1 MDFYG
6 FYTGKIFD
14 AYKYL
19 GAHVEEKGVTF
30 RTFAPSASR
39 ITLIGEF
46 NDWQEWEMN
55 KVSDGN
61 FWECYVPQAKS
72 GQMYKYKIY
81 DRNGNPVDH
90 CDPYGF
96 GMELRPGSAS
106 IIRDMSKYKFK
117 DSQWLQSRSDCRKK
131 PLNIYEIHF
140 GSFRKPSD
148 KADDWY
154 NYEEMIDILI
164 PYLVKNGYNYLE
176 IMPLNEY
183 PCDESWGYQ
192 ATGFFSPTSRYGT
205 ADQLKAFIDACHKH
219 NIGVLMDFVPVHF
232 AVDAYGLAN
241 YDGTALYEYPNSA
254 VGVSEWGSCNF
265 MHSRGETRS
274 FLQSCAN
281 YWISEFHMDGIRMDA
296 ISRAIYWQ
304 GDPARGVNL
313 NAVEFLQY
321 MNQGLKCMHPSV
333 ILAAEDSTS
342 FPKVTD
348 PVDQGGLGFDYKWDM
363 GWMNDTLDYF
373 KIHPYDR
380 KFHYHK
386 LSFSMMYFYNEHYLL
401 PFSHDEVVHG
411 KATILQKMWGEYDL
425 KFQQA
430 KTLYT
435 YMYTHPGKKLNFMGN
450 EIGQFREWDEEKEC
464 DWMLLDYPK
473 HQDFHRFIKD
483 LNQIYINE
491 PAFFNGDYN
500 SANFRWIEV
509 EAVEERVYIY
519 ERMCGEDHFIIVL
532 NMSDE
537 QYNDFEFGYDHY
549 AVLHE
554 VLSGERKEYG
564 GYFDGSK
571 ADILA
576 ELTGYKWWKRKFK
589 ITIPAL
595 AAIIYKVEFLP
606 EPKEI
611 PLPMLDE
618 ASIDIDR
625 KRFRTEHEI
634 RAEHEN

>member
-19 GAHVEEKGVTF
+19 GAHTEKQGVTF

-46 NDWQEWEMN
+46 NEWQEWDMN

-61 FWECYVPQAKS
+61 FWECYVPQAKA
-72 GQMYKYKIY
+72 GQMYKYRIY
-81 DRNGNPVDH
+81 DRSGNAVDH

-96 GMELRPGSAS
+96 GMELRPNSAS
-106 IIRDMSKYKFK
+106 IIRDMNEYKFK
-117 DSQWLQSRSDCRKK
+117 DSQWMQNRSDCRKK

-148 KADDWY
+148 KADAWY

-164 PYLVKNGYNYLE
+164 PYLTKNGYNYLE

-205 ADQLKAFIDACHKH
+205 ADQLKAFVDACHKH
-219 NIGVLMDFVPVHF
+219 GIGVLMDFVPVHF
-232 AVDAYGLAN
+232 AVDSYGLAN
-241 YDGTALYEYPNSA
+241 YDGTSLFEYPNSA

-321 MNQGLKCMHPSV
+321 MNQGLKGMHPSV

-348 PVDQGGLGFDYKWDM
+348 PVDQGGLGFDY
-363 GWMNDTLDYF
+363 
-373 KIHPYDR
+373 R
-380 KFHYHK
+380 
-386 LSFSMMYFYNEHYLL
+386 
-401 PFSHDEVVHG
+401 
-411 KATILQKMWGEYDL
+411 
-425 KFQQA
+425 
-430 KTLYT
+430 
-435 YMYTHPGKKLNFMGN
+435 
-450 EIGQFREWDEEKEC
+450 
-464 DWMLLDYPK
+464 
-473 HQDFHRFIKD
+473 
-483 LNQIYINE
+483 
-491 PAFFNGDYN
+491 
-500 SANFRWIEV
+500 
-509 EAVEERVYIY
+509 
-519 ERMCGEDHFIIVL
+519 
-532 NMSDE
+532 
-537 QYNDFEFGYDHY
+537 
-549 AVLHE
+549 
-554 VLSGERKEYG
+554 
-564 GYFDGSK
+564 
-571 ADILA
+571 
-576 ELTGYKWWKRKFK
+576 
-589 ITIPAL
+589 
-595 AAIIYKVEFLP
+595 
-606 EPKEI
+606 
-611 PLPMLDE
+611 
-618 ASIDIDR
+618 
-625 KRFRTEHEI
+625 
-634 RAEHEN
+634 

>member
-1 MDFYG
+1 MSIIYKENMMDFYG

-61 FWECYVPQAKS
+61 FWECYVPQAKA

-96 GMELRPGSAS
+96 GMELRPSSAS

-363 GWMNDTLDYF
+363 GWMNDTLNYF
-373 KIHPYDR
+373 RTAPEYR
-380 KFHYHK
+380 PENYHK
-386 LSFSMMYFYNEHYLL
+386 LTFSMMYYYDARFLL
-401 PFSHDEVVHG
+401 PLSHDEVVHG
-411 KATILQKMWGEYDL
+411 KATIMQKMSGDYEY
-425 KFQQA
+425 KFPQA
-430 KTLYT
+430 RSL
-435 YMYTHPGKKLNFMGN
+435 YMYMYAHPGKKLNFMGN
-450 EIGQFREWDEEKEC
+450 EIGQFREWDEKREQ

-473 HQDFHRFIKD
+473 HNTMLKYTRKLNRFYAEHPPLWERDDSWDGFSWIAND
-483 LNQIYINE
+483 DYQQSVI
-491 PAFFNGDYN
+491 AFRRFDDKGEELIVVCNFVPVERNTGSVCPIRAAISCCSIRTPRN
-500 SANFRWIEV
+500 SAAPAQQKKPSNPKPSPCM
-509 EAVEERVYIY
+509 A
-519 ERMCGEDHFIIVL
+519 
-532 NMSDE
+532 
-537 QYNDFEFGYDHY
+537 
-549 AVLHE
+549 
-554 VLSGERKEYG
+554 
-564 GYFDGSK
+564 
-571 ADILA
+571 
-576 ELTGYKWWKRKFK
+576 LT
-589 ITIPAL
+589 TAL
-595 AAIIYKVEFLP
+595 
-606 EPKEI
+606 
-611 PLPMLDE
+611 
-618 ASIDIDR
+618 R
-625 KRFRTEHEI
+625 
-634 RAEHEN
+634 

>member
-61 FWECYVPQAKS
+61 FWECYVPQAKA

-81 DRNGNPVDH
+81 DRNSNPVDH

-96 GMELRPGSAS
+96 GMELRPSSAS

-321 MNQGLKCMHPSV
+321 MNQELKCMHPSV

-363 GWMNDTLDYF
+363 GWMNDTLNYF
-373 KIHPYDR
+373 RTAPEYR
-380 KFHYHK
+380 PENYHK
-386 LSFSMMYFYNEHYLL
+386 LTFSMMYYYDARFLL
-401 PFSHDEVVHG
+401 PLSHDEVVHG
-411 KATILQKMWGEYDL
+411 KATIMQKMSGDYEY
-425 KFQQA
+425 KFPQA
-430 KTLYT
+430 RSL
-435 YMYTHPGKKLNFMGN
+435 YMYMYAHPGKKLNFMGN
-450 EIGQFREWDEEKEC
+450 EIGQFREWDEKREQ
-464 DWMLLDYPK
+464 DWMLLDYPL
-473 HQDFHRFIKD
+473 HAGFARFMKD
-483 LNQIYINE
+483 LNKLYLEHSAFWEKDYEADGFQWIDCHQEGCCIYV
-491 PAFFNGDYN
+491 F
-500 SANFRWIEV
+500 
-509 EAVEERVYIY
+509 ERCSKK
-519 ERMCGEDHFIIVL
+519 ERMISLF
-532 NMSDE
+532 NFSDQE
-537 QYNDFEFGYDHY
+537 QGYFSLCIWNCSGNEY
-549 AVLHE
+549 CVGNLLFPQKYKE
-554 VLSGERKEYG
+554 EIESGLRSLSGDCGPVNLSQSRRLPPLSG
-564 GYFDGSK
+564 G
-571 ADILA
+571 
-576 ELTGYKWWKRKFK
+576 E
-589 ITIPAL
+589 
-595 AAIIYKVEFLP
+595 
-606 EPKEI
+606 
-611 PLPMLDE
+611 
-618 ASIDIDR
+618 
-625 KRFRTEHEI
+625 
-634 RAEHEN
+634 

>member
-61 FWECYVPQAKS
+61 FWECYVPQAKA

-81 DRNGNPVDH
+81 DRNSNPVDH

-96 GMELRPGSAS
+96 GMELRPSSAS

-205 ADQLKAFIDACHKH
+205 TDQLKAFIDACHKH

-321 MNQGLKCMHPSV
+321 MNQELKCMHPSV

-473 HQDFHRFIKD
+473 HQDFHRFMKD
-483 LNQIYINE
+483 LNHLYISE

-519 ERMCGEDHFIIVL
+519 ERMCGEDHFIVVL
-532 NMSDE
+532 NMSDA

-564 GYFDGSK
+564 GYFEGLK
-571 ADILA
+571 EDIVA
-576 ELTGYKWWKRKFK
+576 ETTGYKWWKRKFK

-625 KRFRTEHEI
+625 KRL

>member
-61 FWECYVPQAKS
+61 FWECYVPQAKA

-81 DRNGNPVDH
+81 DRNSNPVDH

-117 DSQWLQSRSDCRKK
+117 DSQWLQNRSDCRKK

-519 ERMCGEDHFIIVL
+519 ERMYGEDHFIIVL

-595 AAIIYKVEFLP
+595 AAIIIK
-606 EPKEI
+606 
-611 PLPMLDE
+611 
-618 ASIDIDR
+618 
-625 KRFRTEHEI
+625 
-634 RAEHEN
+634 